1 VVALER
7 EMEDG
12 VSTTTECDLWFQRER
27 ERERE
32 REGKSKETAPRRLP
46 NFLSF
51 FFLVLEID
59 KASWIIF
66 LFYNIYIHI

>member
-1 VVALER
+1 
-7 EMEDG
+7 MECRRPQNVICG
-12 VSTTTECDLWFQRER
+12 FKERER